1 MKKIMMGF
9 FFALATMALLLGCK
23 KEMIKNNSIVSD
35 DVHVKELRTWYES
48 ASSDTKSKTVEVNG
62 VLTKVE
68 EIPAWDETRHFPNEG
83 VIITPIKIGVA
94 KQNSPAF
101 KYLVARNDAQGQIT
115 DINYYRLIEGKEK
128 PTNKFL
134 EINNVNF
141 ISKIIADKDLPNDF
155 TGILL
160 KYSGN
165 NNLLN
170 TTSYKNGL
178 VIKTKT
184 EQNQLSET
192 EGNYAPVNEECNV
205 VTVDSWWV
213 VYVNG
218 NIVSIEYLY
227 STTYIVCPPTGGG
240 GGGNN
245 TTTCSAL
252 LSDMYS
258 STVIDNVYKSGTI
271 INETQNTRTAL
282 YEWYCLRNNLAGW
295 VIYSTEKAVHIKTN
309 NQDPNLQWQFQSA
322 THEGLALVGIVA
334 GGGVEPSV
342 TASNF
347 TMGLYNMHVYL
358 SLSVKY
364 SLVCSGFPLSSTL
377 TYNPHRGFNITQ
389 TQQ

>member
-35 DVHVKELRTWYES
+35 DVHVKKLRTWYES
-48 ASSDTKSKTVEVNG
+48 ATSDTKSKTVEVNG

-83 VIITPIKIGVA
+83 ITITPIKIGVA
-94 KQNSPAF
+94 KQNTPAF

-115 DINYYRLIEGKEK
+115 DINYYRLIEGKQK

-134 EINNVNF
+134 EINNLNF

-165 NNLLN
+165 NNLSN

-178 VIKTKT
+178 VFNTKT
-184 EQNQLSET
+184 EKNKLNET
-192 EGNYAPVNEECNV
+192 EETYAPIDECS
-205 VTVDSWWV
+205 TVIIDSWWV
-213 VYVNG
+213 LYENG

-227 STTYIVCPPTGGG
+227 STTYTVCPPGGGG

-252 LSDMYS
+252 FTDMYS
-258 STVIDNVYKSGTI
+258 GTHVTSAVRSITV
-271 INETQNTRTAL
+271 INETETTRTAL
-282 YEWYCLRNNLAGW
+282 YEWGCLTNTFAGW
-295 VIYSTEKAVHIKTN
+295 VIFSKEKAVHIKTN
-309 NQDPNLQWQFQSA
+309 NPDPNLQWQFQSA
-322 THEGLALVGIVA
+322 THEGIGLVGIVA
-334 GGGVEPSV
+334 GGSVEPSV

-364 SLVCSGFPLSSTL
+364 SLVCSGFPLSTTL
-377 TYNPHRGFNITQ
+377 TYSPHRGFNLNQ
-389 TQQ
+389 GQL